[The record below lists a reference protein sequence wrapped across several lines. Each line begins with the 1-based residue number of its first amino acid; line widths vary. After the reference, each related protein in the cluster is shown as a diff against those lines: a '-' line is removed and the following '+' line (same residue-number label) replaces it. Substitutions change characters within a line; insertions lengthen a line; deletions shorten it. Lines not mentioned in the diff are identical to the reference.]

1 LSYDAKPNHQPY
13 VKLTFFFN
21 KLPHVSYEQFHR
33 HWETNWNDWE
43 AFFKLVQS
51 SEYAEAL
58 GPDCSDFMDMPIKA
72 MAGYDNII
80 FDPTVS
86 GSGGKDGI
94 MKL

>member
-1 LSYDAKPNHQPY
+1 MDLLDLDGCSEIC
-13 VKLTFFFN
+13 VK
-21 KLPHVSYEQFHR
+21 
-33 HWETNWNDWE
+33 NWDDWE
-43 AFFKLVQS
+43 AFFKS

-94 MKL
+94 MKA